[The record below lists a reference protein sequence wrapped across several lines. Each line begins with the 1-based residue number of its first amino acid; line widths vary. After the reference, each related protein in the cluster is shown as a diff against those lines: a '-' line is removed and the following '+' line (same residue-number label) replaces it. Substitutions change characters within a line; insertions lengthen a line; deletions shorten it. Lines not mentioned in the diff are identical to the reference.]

1 MEHATA
7 SPPTTAAIRQFSEL
21 SRADVPF
28 AGGKGANLG
37 ELMAAG
43 LPVPPGFVVG
53 APAYAAFVDQTGLR
67 ARIAEHL
74 SGVDVDDACGGELRA
89 CDAVLVTC
97 VAASSR
103 GLPRRATRQRRPVSR
118 LHS

>member
-1 MEHATA
+1 
-7 SPPTTAAIRQFSEL
+7 
-21 SRADVPF
+21 
-28 AGGKGANLG
+28 
-37 ELMAAG
+37 MAAG

-74 SGVDVDDACGGELRA
+74 SGVDVDDAYGGELRA